1 MSQIIVLNPTETLL
15 KSFFANVV
23 EPSIILKGDGVLYMG
38 PEGNK
43 MMGFPPQ
50 HMFNMDPNQPD
61 HPMWSWN
68 PHTGE
73 PTEGGMHP
81 IDGVVA
87 HLQQYLDKMGIRA
100 DARSIVQDSIDA
112 FNRKHMSDNHHLP
125 AFDSPEWRKL
135 VIGPH
140 PTNVPGHEIAT
151 RGHDGK
157 LFTHYG
163 NRGGSI
169 GLFPESGAVPFFS
182 ELNDILTD
190 MGLHQA
196 EGELEFAKY
205 PNISAQHLSPNV
217 YRTKA
222 NELAAHGLVPGHIL
236 EQHAPEG
243 MMFDGAHGARHTWEV
258 MHHLPAAMFMGTGY
272 APRANS
278 ATVREAE
285 GNIAAA
291 LQNIDPKQIPNH
303 PITLHDGTKTTF
315 AEAISNPA
323 TRSTLIQDMARSPAL
338 QFMFAG
344 AGSPATRTKTR
355 TIMGPL
361 LDVEGFDVHR
371 GHTDTGTRK
380 RGRSP
385 HSYAVNVAAAAAAHG
400 PWEADPTR
408 SAMADNSHG
417 LPEGVDH
424 NEIGRRREI
433 IEGMG
438 DMMARAHGHTERW
451 TPDWDNLPT
460 DMPASRAIGNLGQV
474 MHQEVPEHF
483 INRFYTDMNAAP
495 TRDIPIP
502 GMGAGPTAQREQTPP
517 EPSIPEVRTQPAAP
531 AAPAAQPIAPRIEP
545 RGLTPELQAAR
556 RQIGAAQ
563 GVEGVR
569 QTAREMGMPPLPENP
584 AHVSRF
590 QHSFGDP
597 HQTLLDQWMRSND
610 SVEMLDRIEKAMEEL
625 QLKDAQRDVAVLKH
639 LPNRQNLNIN
649 IEGDVALM
657 ANKLGLTKHDIRS
670 LAISKGDWHRV
681 AEVFDVPAPVVGAV
695 KVVFS

>member
-1 MSQIIVLNPTETLL
+1 MSQIIVLNPAETLL

-43 MMGFPPQ
+43 MMGFPPE

-68 PHTGE
+68 PHTEE

-100 DARSIVQDSIDA
+100 DARAIVQQAIDA
-112 FNRKHMSDNHHLP
+112 FNRNHISDSHHLP
-125 AFDSPEWRKL
+125 QFDSPEWRKL
-135 VIGPH
+135 VVGPH
-140 PTNVPGHEIAT
+140 PTNVPGHEMAT

-182 ELNDILTD
+182 ELNAILED

-196 EGELEFAKY
+196 SGELEFVKY
-205 PNISAQHLSPNV
+205 PNISAQHLTPNV

-236 EQHAPEG
+236 ERHAPEG
-243 MMFDGAHGARHTWEV
+243 MAFDGAHGARHTWEV
-258 MHHLPAAMFMGTGY
+258 MHHLPAAMFN
-272 APRANS
+272 APKTKYSTAVNQ
-278 ATVREAE
+278 REAE
-285 GNIAAA
+285 KHLLSA
-291 LQNIDPKQIPNH
+291 LQSIDPKQIPNE

-315 AEAISNPA
+315 AEAMSNPA
-323 TRSTLIQDMARSPAL
+323 TRSTLIQDMASTPAL

-355 TIMGPL
+355 MIMGPF
-361 LDVEGFDVHR
+361 LDVEGYDIHH
-371 GHTDTGTRK
+371 GHADTGTRA

-408 SAMADNSHG
+408 SAMADSPHG
-417 LPEGVDH
+417 LPEGADH
-424 NEIGRRREI
+424 NDIARRRQI
-433 IEGMG
+433 IESMG
-438 DMMARAHGHTERW
+438 DMMARAHDHTERW
-451 TPDWDNLPT
+451 TPEWDNLPT
-460 DMPASRAIGNLGQV
+460 DIPTSRSIGNLGQV
-474 MHQEVPEHF
+474 MHEQVPQHF
-483 INRFYTDMNAAP
+483 TNRFYTDMNAAP
-495 TRDIPIP
+495 TRDVPIP
-502 GMGAGPTAQREQTPP
+502 GMSTGPSAQRQPP
-517 EPSIPEVRTQPAAP
+517 PREPPIPEIRTQPAAA
-531 AAPAAQPIAPRIEP
+531 AAPAARPVAPQIAPRP
-545 RGLTPELQAAR
+545 LTPELQAAR
-556 RQIGAAQ
+556 RQIGGA
-563 GVEGVR
+563 EGV
-569 QTAREMGMPPLPENP
+569 TGVREAAGGMGIPLPEKP
-584 AHVSRF
+584 ANVQRF

-597 HQTLLDQWMRSND
+597 HQTLIDQWQRSND

-639 LPNRQNLNIN
+639 LPNRQNLNLN

-670 LAISKGDWHRV
+670 LVVSKGDWHRV